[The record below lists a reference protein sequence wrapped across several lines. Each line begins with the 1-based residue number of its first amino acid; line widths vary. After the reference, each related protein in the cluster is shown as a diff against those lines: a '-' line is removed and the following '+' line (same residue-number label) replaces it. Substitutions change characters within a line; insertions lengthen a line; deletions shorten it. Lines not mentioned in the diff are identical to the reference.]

1 MIDTFSN
8 LYQKISDPKRNQNPE
23 NVAKAQ
29 ELITQKFLNKI
40 NQEQDEEIKNVLLSK
55 FTNELISDLVEKTI
69 KANSSDSEVKNKS
82 FGSQPDNLLFSE
94 NGDVYIQGLKDIQ
107 KKVFGS
113 QMDPNA
119 PLNPI
124 ANELNNKIQ
133 LFQKEYEEYKRRL
146 ANAPTEEERN
156 KIIRAKNAA
165 DVTRETVDG
174 AGFIMD
180 ITKPNKKSIFGHMSA
195 ISKNISRIDSSTRDS
210 YTQAKSN
217 SLTGMLAPID
227 QLTEFAKKKSR
238 NTTKKPVQGTGLE
251 NCLFLLDGG
260 VLDHPVS
267 SLADALVAAHGGN
280 IGFFLDLFQRLFGAL
295 CTSGQSLIDIFL
307 GGHQIFLL
315 CDLQQSHVQKM
326 D

>member
-8 LYQKISDPKRNQNPE
+8 LYHKVSDSKRNQNPE
-23 NVAKAQ
+23 NIAKAQ
-29 ELITQKFLNKI
+29 ELITQKFLEKI

-55 FTNELISDLVEKTI
+55 FTNELISDLVEKTM
-69 KANSSDSEVKNKS
+69 KANSDSEVKNKS

-94 NGDVYIQGLKDIQ
+94 NGDAYIQGLKDIQ

-119 PLNPI
+119 PLNPV

-146 ANAPTEEERN
+146 TNAPTEVERN

-180 ITKPNKKSIFGHMSA
+180 ITKPNKKSIFGHMNA
-195 ISKNISRIDSSTRDS
+195 ISKNITKIDSSTKDS
-210 YTQAKSN
+210 YNQAKSN

-227 QLTEFAKKKSR
+227 QLTEFARKKSR
-238 NTTKKPVQGTGLE
+238 NMDVYDDIIVTGKQI
-251 NCLFLLDGG
+251 GR
-260 VLDHPVS
+260 
-267 SLADALVAAHGGN
+267 AH
-280 IGFFLDLFQRLFGAL
+280 
-295 CTSGQSLIDIFL
+295 
-307 GGHQIFLL
+307 
-315 CDLQQSHVQKM
+315 V
-326 D
+326 